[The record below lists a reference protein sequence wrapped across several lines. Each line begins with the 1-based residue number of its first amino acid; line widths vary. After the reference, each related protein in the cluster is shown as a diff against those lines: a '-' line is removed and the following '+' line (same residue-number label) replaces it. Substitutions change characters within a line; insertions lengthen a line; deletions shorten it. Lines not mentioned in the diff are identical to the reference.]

1 MSDRALD
8 TIKEK
13 KVTVRLLKS
22 RLINLNVRNKEQH
35 KDFLDANIFSE
46 ADTES
51 TVEDVWRK
59 LSGYSN
65 FLNYTLTEH
74 LIKKFGGQDLL
85 ETMKAYRAKLEVFCS
100 KTRLCDFVQYFK
112 GMIKCKDTLIKNL
125 KVKFDQNWKTCTLQ
139 DMEGW
144 KKSLTQELLLPSFT
158 VNPSEIG
165 TGCVSITWAI
175 PAIFTPSLVEKLE
188 AGDMTAFC
196 DEHKIMSLTFDGV
209 EYLGAPVMEES
220 HTLASTHKYTG
231 QYTFYILCT
240 GLQIYT
246 PISFFR
252 SIHTCCHS
260 SPTSCYV
267 DCNSVQPHPGIP
279 AHPTRTI
286 HSSPTSCYVNC
297 NSVQPHPEIPAQPT
311 RTVHKA

>member
-1 MSDRALD
+1 MIILFSYTVTPLHDLRTDIEELEDQFSNMSDRTLD

-13 KVTVRLLKS
+13 KVTVQLFKS

-35 KDFLDANIFSE
+35 KDFLNANIFSE

-51 TVEDVWRK
+51 TVEDIWRK
-59 LSGYSN
+59 LSDYSN

-74 LIKKFGGQDLL
+74 LIKKFGSQDLL

-100 KTRLCDFVQYFK
+100 RTRLCDFVQYFK
-112 GMIKCKDTLIKNL
+112 DIIKCKDTLIKSL

-175 PAIFTPSLVEKLE
+175 PAMFTPSLVEKLKTL
-188 AGDMTAFC
+188 DKNFC
-196 DEHKIMSLTFDGV
+196 KEHKIMSLTFDGV
-209 EYLGAPVMEES
+209 KYSGAPVMDTS
-220 HTLASTHKYTG
+220 VTTHKNIG
-231 QYTFYILCT
+231 QCHTFYIVAVVNAQDSFQKSNHTHFIFQVYLHLLSFQPLLLRR
-240 GLQIYT
+240 LQ
-246 PISFFR
+246 
-252 SIHTCCHS
+252 
-260 SPTSCYV
+260 
-267 DCNSVQPHPGIP
+267 
-279 AHPTRTI
+279 
-286 HSSPTSCYVNC
+286 
-297 NSVQPHPEIPAQPT
+297 
-311 RTVHKA
+311 